1 MPLVYKVGDVLNAG
15 ELIVIHGC
23 NCFCTMGSG
32 IARQVK
38 DECPNAWSADQRTIY
53 GDSTK
58 LGSFTY
64 GIERSGMIVV
74 NAYTQFD
81 YSRTRVDVVYEAVRK
96 SLTDIITYFEKTF
109 GDATFSMPKIGC
121 GLAGGNWNTVEKI
134 LLDIL
139 TERDDITINVYTL
152 S

>member
-53 GDSTK
+53 GDSEK

-81 YSRTRVDVVYEAVRK
+81 YSRTRVDVDYDA
-96 SLTDIITYFEKTF
+96 LYDTITNIIDYFGQTF
-109 GDATFSMPKIGC
+109 GETVFSMPKIGC
-121 GLAGGNWNTVEKI
+121 GLAGGDWNIVEKI